1 LASLNIERPTAS
13 DPYHFCPTFPF
24 SAGIGGHT
32 LLLKRHT
39 TIAPATCG
47 KSPFTRGSHLLSF
60 QDALIAFG
68 QRSLQ
73 ILAGESVIS
82 IKVFILTA
90 ASHSWMSAP
99 AVSVLF

>member
-1 LASLNIERPTAS
+1 MTSVSVMFTSRQPEGPPSSWLHPNIERPTAS

-47 KSPFTRGSHLLSF
+47 KSPFTRRSHLLSF

-73 ILAGESVIS
+73 S
-82 IKVFILTA
+82 
-90 ASHSWMSAP
+90 
-99 AVSVLF
+99 